1 MSIPKR
7 KVTKTKKRTVTKT
20 RAVGW
25 DNYPTTKKKTVVR
38 KKGDKTLTK
47 VKTTNRRKGKPTQ
60 EQKENP
66 SRGRKKITT
75 KKITTT
81 VGRKEMGGKR
91 VDRILKGKKRVF
103 NF

>member
-1 MSIPKR
+1 MATDKN
-7 KVTKTKKRTVTKT
+7 KKRTVTKT
-20 RAVGW
+20 RTVGW
-25 DNYPTTKKKTVVR
+25 GNYPTAKKKTVVR

-47 VKTTNRRKGKPTQ
+47 VKTTNRRKGKG
-60 EQKENP
+60 EE
-66 SRGRKKITT
+66 GDRKVIST
-75 KKITTT
+75 KKTTTT